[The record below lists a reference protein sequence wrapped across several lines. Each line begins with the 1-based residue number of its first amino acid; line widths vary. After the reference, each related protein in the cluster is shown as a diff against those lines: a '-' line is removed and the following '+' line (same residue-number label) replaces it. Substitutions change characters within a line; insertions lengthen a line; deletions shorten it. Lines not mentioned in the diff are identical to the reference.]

1 MRKKKKNFFCSSMG
15 RALLVMLL
23 LALGMFAGFTM
34 HDRRYLSRTL
44 DVTFDFM
51 QNRVESCER
60 YTANDEAKSLVRLL
74 DKTTELSRVMG
85 ALGGPNAEVLQQYA
99 EEQRLTGAVLLN
111 EEMQPDARVGSIDAA
126 GWAEFFRS
134 SVIREIAVYPEKVYL
149 SRTEHEGL
157 SYDVAA
163 VTRRDAPGVVVCF
176 FRQDGEVQNGDF
188 SPQNLFAGIT
198 VDMHGVVV
206 LSDGTRVVSSNDE
219 RLQGLTIEQCCEMG
233 SGGWKADRDGVVRL
247 TGSMGSWY
255 GSKKRLRNYDL
266 YAFFPAAQVYSSRT
280 IVMSSTLAVMMIAW
294 LVMLMQQGRAERETL
309 EQSQK
314 RLRIINA
321 LSTAYSAIML
331 VQLKD
336 KTVEVYRSDR
346 GNYEN
351 YSSPMTA
358 GSQQEQIARMV
369 APEYQ
374 QQLKEFSDITT
385 MARRLQGR
393 DSLRFTWQMANGG
406 WMTTLVVPQRYD
418 DKGGLMAVLIA
429 NQDVTEE
436 KQREQE
442 AQRKLEKAAED
453 ARRANA
459 AKTDFLRR
467 MSHDVRTPI
476 NGIQGMVEISRHCI
490 GDEARQEDCRRKILD
505 ASSFLLEL
513 VNNVLDMNKLESG
526 EIQLEAVPFDLQAL
540 VQDTNGIIEI
550 QARERG
556 VVLQDKGV
564 DARHTHLIGSPVHLR
579 QVLQNIASNAVKYT
593 PEGGNVVLCCR
604 ELAAENGVADL
615 EFTCADTGIGMSEE
629 FQARAF
635 EPFAQEDANA
645 RTAYSGTGL
654 GLAITHELVERMGG
668 TITFKSAQGKGTT
681 FTIHLPLRIN
691 AAASAPQPEK
701 AQAQPGSVQ
710 GARVLLVEDNDLN
723 MEIAQFVLESSGA
736 KVTQAWNG
744 REAVDIFA
752 ASEPG
757 SFDVIL
763 MDVMMPVMG
772 GLEAARTIRAM
783 QRPDAASVPIF
794 AMTANAFQDDICR
807 SRAAGM
813 NEHLTK
819 PLDAKELLAAIARYR
834 K

>member
-1 MRKKKKNFFCSSMG
+1 MRKKKTGFFRSSMG
-15 RALLVMLL
+15 HALLVMVL

-51 QNRVESCER
+51 QSRVESCER
-60 YTANDEAKSLVRLL
+60 YTANDEAQSLVQLL
-74 DKTTELSRVMG
+74 DKATELSRVMG
-85 ALGGPNAEVLQQYA
+85 ALGGPDADVLQQYMD
-99 EEQRLTGAVLLN
+99 EQRLTGAMLLDAR
-111 EEMQPDARVGSIDAA
+111 MQPEAQAGSVDAA
-126 GWAEFFRS
+126 RWEELFQS
-134 SVIREIAVYPEKVYL
+134 SVLREIASYPEKVYM
-149 SRTEHEGL
+149 SRTENADGT
-157 SYDVAA
+157 YDVAA
-163 VTRRDAPGVVVCF
+163 AARRDAPGVVVCF
-176 FRQDGEVQNGDF
+176 FRQDTEPQNGDF
-188 SPQNLFAGIT
+188 SPQNLFTGIT
-198 VDMHGVVV
+198 VDMRGVVV

-219 RLQGLTIEQCCEMG
+219 KLQGLTIEQCGDLG
-233 SGGWKADRDGVVRL
+233 SGSWQADTDGIVRL

-266 YAFFPAAQVYSSRT
+266 YAFFPTAQVYSNRT
-280 IVMSSTLAVMMIAW
+280 IVMSSTVAVMLIAW

-331 VQLKD
+331 VQLEE
-336 KTVEVYRSDR
+336 KTVEVYCCSH
-346 GNYEN
+346 GSYEN
-351 YSSPMTA
+351 YKSALTA
-358 GSQQEQIARMV
+358 DAQLAQVQQFA
-369 APEYQ
+369 APVYQ
-374 QQLKEFSDITT
+374 ETLSAFIDITT
-385 MARRLQGR
+385 LPQRLQGH
-393 DSLRFTWQMANGG
+393 DFISYTWQTVQGS
-406 WMTTLVVPQRYD
+406 WMMTIIVPQRRD
-418 DKGGLMAVLIA
+418 DAGRIVAVLIA
-429 NQDVTEE
+429 NRDVTEE

-442 AQRKLEKAAED
+442 AQRKLEKTAED

-476 NGIQGMVEISRHCI
+476 NGIQGMVEISRHCV
-490 GDEARQEDCRRKILD
+490 GDEARQEECRQKILD
-505 ASSFLLEL
+505 ASGFLLEL

-526 EIQLEAVPFDLQAL
+526 EIQLEEVPFDLCSL
-540 VQDTNGIIEI
+540 VRDTNDIIAI
-550 QARERG
+550 QARECG
-556 VVLQDKGV
+556 VALQDQGV
-564 DARHTHLIGSPVHLR
+564 DAAHTHLLGSPVHLR

-593 PEGGNVVLCCR
+593 PEGGTVVLHCR

-668 TITFKSAQGKGTT
+668 TITFKSARGKGTT
-681 FTIHLPLRIN
+681 FTICLPLRID
-691 AAASAPQPEK
+691 AAASAPRPEK
-701 AQAQPGSVQ
+701 AAAQPGSVQ

-723 MEIAQFVLESSGA
+723 MEIAQFVLESNGA
-736 KVTQAWNG
+736 VVTQAWNG
-744 REAVDIFA
+744 REAVDLFA
-752 ASEPG
+752 ASSPG

-783 QRPDAASVPIF
+783 QRPDAATVPIF
-794 AMTANAFQDDICR
+794 AMTANAFQDDIRR

-819 PLDAKELLAAIARYR
+819 PLDAKALLAAIARYR
-834 K
+834 R